1 MSNDSYN
8 FPHTIESIQLFKK
21 KQNIGKQGPTENTEE
36 INRPILTEKSRE
48 TQQTIDSNAL
58 IQIQDDLKRGV
69 IKELSDEMETC
80 TSKLEPFFKK

>member
-48 TQQTIDSNAL
+48 TQ
-58 IQIQDDLKRGV
+58 
-69 IKELSDEMETC
+69 
-80 TSKLEPFFKK
+80 

>member
-8 FPHTIESIQLFKK
+8 FPYTIESIQLFKK
-21 KQNIGKQGPTENTEE
+21 KQNMGKQGPTENTEE

-48 TQQTIDSNAL
+48 TQQTIDSNPL

-80 TSKLEPFFKK
+80 TSKLEPF